1 MDRRS
6 IDSPRGVPEASAPR
20 RDPTPGRRRFARGS
34 DDPTAARRLLALG
47 RERFG
52 IESFRPGQ
60 EEAIGHVVAG
70 RDTLAI
76 MPTGAGKSLCYQLP
90 SLEVEGITLVVSPL
104 IALMKDQHDKLEQRG
119 VEVVRLDSTLGLRD
133 EAAAL
138 ARLERG
144 GPCLAYV
151 TPERL
156 SDATFRERLKR
167 VAVALFVVDEAHCI
181 SQWGHDF
188 RPAYLGLGEA
198 VRALNRPPVLAL
210 TATAP
215 PRVKTD
221 ILHQLGIDAAAIV
234 DIGLSRPNLRYHV
247 FRAHSE
253 RKKQQLLSRLLDH
266 QEGAGIIYAATVKTV
281 DALADFLQEHGV
293 ACGRYHGR
301 MRARERDAVQTAF
314 MERGEPRIMVA
325 TNAFGLGVDK
335 QDLRFVVHY
344 NVPGSLESYYQEAG
358 RAGRD
363 GRPAN
368 CILLYQPEDK
378 RIQSFFLGGR
388 YPTPEQTRAVAEA
401 LLALF
406 EPGQQPQSVKAIAE
420 RADAPVKKT
429 RVVLSFLEDMGYAK
443 EEDGATF
450 APSPEL
456 LPSLDELGVATQRYA
471 QKRAQDQARL
481 QAMLQYA
488 TSHLCRSKLLMSY
501 FGYNDEADAC
511 GTCDNCVRAQRETG
525 ERAGQAAAADLAA
538 ARAAERA
545 AKATADSRGDSPVD
559 RRALLAGA
567 MARQRVRQNRSRALK
582 VERSRQRAT
591 FGGLGKGDM
600 VRHKTWGEGEVVR
613 IQGDTIGAFFPGHGE
628 KLLKASFLE
637 KVQR

>member
-1 MDRRS
+1 MDRGRADTS
-6 IDSPRGVPEASAPR
+6 GAAPPGGAPR
-20 RDPTPGRRRFARGS
+20 RDREVARCRFARGS
-34 DDPTAARRLLALG
+34 TPPEATQRLLALA

-60 EEAIGHVVAG
+60 EEAIAHVVAG

-90 SLEVEGITLVVSPL
+90 ALEVSGITLVVSPL

-119 VEVVRLDSTLGLRD
+119 VAVVRLDSTLGLRD

-156 SDATFRERLKR
+156 ADPGFRERLKR
-167 VAVALFVVDEAHCI
+167 VDVALFVIDEAHCI

-198 VRALNRPPVLAL
+198 IRALGAPPTLAL

-215 PRVKTD
+215 PRVKND
-221 ILHQLGIDAAAIV
+221 ILHQLGIESAEIV
-234 DIGLSRPNLRYHV
+234 DIGLSRPNLRYNV
-247 FRAHSE
+247 LRARSE
-253 RKKQQLLSRLLDH
+253 RKKQQLLCRLLEH

-281 DALADFLQEHGV
+281 DGLADALQEQGI

-335 QDLRFVVHY
+335 QDIRFVIHY

-363 GRPAN
+363 GHPAN

-388 YPTPEQTRAVAEA
+388 YPTPEQTRAVADA
-401 LLALF
+401 LLSLH
-406 EPGQQPQSVKAIAE
+406 EQRGEPQSLKAIAE
-420 RADAPVKKT
+420 RADAPAKKT
-429 RVVLSFLEDMGYAK
+429 RVVLSLLEDMGFAT
-443 EEDGATF
+443 EEDGAAF
-450 APSPEL
+450 APCPRLAPSVGEL
-456 LPSLDELGVATQRYA
+456 AVATQRYA

-488 TSHLCRSKLLMSY
+488 TSQICRTKLLMSY
-501 FGYNDEADAC
+501 FGYSDDADEC
-511 GTCDNCVRAQRETG
+511 GLCDNCVKAHRETD

-545 AKATADSRGDSPVD
+545 AKAAGAQAGEQD
-559 RRALLAGA
+559 RRALLAQA
-567 MARQRVRQNRSRALK
+567 IARQRVRQNRGRALK
-582 VERSRQRAT
+582 VERARQRT
-591 FGGLGKGDM
+591 TSGGFGKGDM

-613 IQGDTIGAFFPGHGE
+613 IKGDTIGAFFPGHGE

-637 KVQR
+637 KVDR